1 MPLVMLLAA
10 CVDPTPLEHALAPP
24 TFLSLPVALS
34 AAALNGDETPC
45 AEVVEG
51 CPDTDSCAVRVV
63 VTFGEA
69 CPFPVGVAT
78 GTAVVWG
85 RNGYGSLEVRV
96 DLSEVRV
103 DGRVPLVR
111 EVDCCVWADTDQRG
125 GWQLSLPADAVT
137 WVEQTEHEPNVDGDP
152 RDAGQHGWDVV
163 VARSGSTTFD
173 GWIHMADGDV
183 FGLNNITWEPTCVQN
198 PVSGEAT
205 RFDHSLLLGQ
215 HKQYEVS
222 FHADCD
228 GRVDVDGRTMAIDLL
243 R

>member
-1 MPLVMLLAA
+1 MRWWLLIGASLLG
-10 CVDPTPLEHALAPP
+10 CGPGDPTPLEHVLAPP

-51 CPDTDSCAVRVV
+51 CPDTDSCPVRVV

-85 RNGYGSLEVRV
+85 FNGYGSLEVRV

-137 WVEQTEHEPNVDGDP
+137 WVEPTELDPIAGVDHWEVGV
-152 RDAGQHGWDVV
+152 AG
-163 VARSGSTTFD
+163 SGSTTFG

-183 FGLNNITWEPTCVQN
+183 FGLYEVTWEPTCVQN

-205 RFDHSLLLGQ
+205 RFDDSILLGQ
-215 HKQYEVS
+215 REQDEVS

-228 GRVDVDGRTMAIDLL
+228 GHVDVDGRQMAIDLL